1 MDGKHIRIKQPN
13 NSGSQFYNYKNFFS
27 IILLALVDADYKFLF
42 VDIGAAGGC
51 GDAGVFNQSKLKSC
65 MDHNDL
71 NFPEPQ
77 LLQST
82 AEEEHLC
89 SYHTVGDDAFSLRLR
104 TSIYFTVLYHIAS
117 RAANN

>member
-1 MDGKHIRIKQPN
+1 M
-13 NSGSQFYNYKNFFS
+13 
-27 IILLALVDADYKFLF
+27 ALVDADYKFLF
-42 VDIGAAGGC
+42 VDIGAAGRC

-89 SYHTVGDDAFSLRLR
+89 SYHIVGDDAFSLRTDLMKPYPHKCPEKEERILTTDYQELGGWWKMLLEYWR
-104 TSIYFTVLYHIAS
+104 TVSGYF
-117 RAANN
+117 